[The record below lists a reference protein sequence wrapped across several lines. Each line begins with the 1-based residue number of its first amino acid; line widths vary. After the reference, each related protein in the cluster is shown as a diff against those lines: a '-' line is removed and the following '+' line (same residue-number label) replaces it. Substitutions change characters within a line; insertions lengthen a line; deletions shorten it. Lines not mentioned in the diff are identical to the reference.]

1 MRTRC
6 IYCDEKYD
14 YNNSLIDMY
23 LSDDM
28 LCTKCRSE
36 LIIKRKRTKL
46 DGLKVTSYYPYEGLI
61 KDLLLQYK
69 ECFDEALCDVFFFRI
84 KDEIRLLYHGY
95 TLIPCPSSRSKKER
109 RGFDH
114 MVKMCGCLKMPILDC
129 LYMQDDISQVSKDQR
144 KRKRMID
151 NIKVK
156 EDIVIPDKI
165 LLVDDVI
172 TTGSTLLGAYKALG
186 KDKLKAITLCFVNK
200 DAHSDKFQL

>member
-1 MRTRC
+1 
-6 IYCDEKYD
+6 
-14 YNNSLIDMY
+14 
-23 LSDDM
+23 
-28 LCTKCRSE
+28 
-36 LIIKRKRTKL
+36 
-46 DGLKVTSYYPYEGLI
+46 
-61 KDLLLQYK
+61 
-69 ECFDEALCDVFFFRI
+69 
-84 KDEIRLLYHGY
+84 
-95 TLIPCPSSRSKKER
+95 
-109 RGFDH
+109 